1 MANKIDF
8 SDATL
13 LGYNQDNYFLG
24 DGIARYGSTRRLSI
38 QVMTHNVSGVGFN
51 NDGVSQSWS
60 GFSGAMASGDNFGE
74 VIVNGYEL
82 GSGIVESI
90 AIETNN
96 PVRVGYH
103 RVNIECPHK
112 NANDMHNLGNSSTS
126 GGTYAGLYQGIQ
138 GNANRELIR
147 DFSENFSFEEDED
160 GDYTHQHSVSVRF
173 EEGKGG
179 VDEIAKAKALATTL
193 FAAGNAPEFGYLP
206 GITSF
211 YKTKASD
218 RHYYTESYD
227 LFTKSCSFTKR
238 LKIDG
243 EDGDDYTKKIT
254 HSVTLGT
261 NGIVSVTENCEI
273 TGKDTY
279 AQATEGM
286 TDEINDSAARCLAFF
301 NAYKTN
307 YLGPKYSGQS
317 LTNAASA
324 TELPKP
330 NPTTN
335 TTSLNNKAISLQ
347 KQFFKKKK
355 KVSYSI
361 TYNNDPNILSH
372 FIHNYSMSYSEQKN
386 GAITITEN
394 GRILPYDTGSKDANF
409 NKTAIRDRYTT
420 IKGSTTPSLFQTR
433 AEAYYEDLTEKDA
446 NAPNKALLKA
456 ISSTIS
462 FPREGREISYTKQH
476 SDDLSFR
483 GGYTSAGFN
492 AVTGNPDSTVTVPN
506 LASDNKINKLLVN
519 VSDKAPALIRN
530 TYMIPNKED
539 KYQLIHEP
547 LEGKGKQTNMGKRT
561 VSIKALVAR
570 EEGENVFIDFPTLTT
585 QLDYLKNLA
594 IIKAAE
600 VAIDFKLTKFDW
612 FIESCTYSFNNN
624 RDLDFNLNAVY
635 LTKSTKDYDNVAPTI
650 IDTP

>member
-90 AIETNN
+90 AIETDN

-103 RVNIECPHK
+103 RVNIECPYK
-112 NANDMHNLGNSSTS
+112 NADDMENLDSYKSST
-126 GGTYAGLYQGIQ
+126 YDGLYEAIKGDTD
-138 GNANRELIR
+138 RELIR

-179 VDEIAKAKALATTL
+179 AAGEIAKAKALAATL
-193 FAAGNAPEFGYLP
+193 FDAGKAPEFGYLP
-206 GITSF
+206 GIAGF

-238 LKIDG
+238 LKIHG
-243 EDGDDYTKKIT
+243 EDEDDYTKKIT
-254 HSVTLGT
+254 HSVTLNT

-279 AQATEGM
+279 AQATAGM
-286 TDEINDSAARCLAFF
+286 TDEINGSAARCLAFF
-301 NAYKTN
+301 DLYKDN
-307 YLGPKYSGQS
+307 YLGPKYSGS
-317 LTNAASA
+317 DSAPTITNGTTTIAPSA
-324 TELPKP
+324 
-330 NPTTN
+330 
-335 TTSLNNKAISLQ
+335 LNAKAISLQ

-394 GRILPYDTGSKDANF
+394 GRILPYDTGSKDADF
-409 NKTAIRDRYTT
+409 NKTEIRDRYKDT
-420 IKGSTTPSLFQTR
+420 KSSFQAR
-433 AEAYYEDLTEKDA
+433 AETYYENLTDEDA
-446 NAPNKALLKA
+446 NAPNKALLKS

-492 AVTGNPDSTVTVPN
+492 AITGYPDSTVTESYS
-506 LASDNKINKLLVN
+506 ASDKKINKLLVN
-519 VSDKAPALIRN
+519 ISDKAPALIRS

-570 EEGENVFIDFPTLTT
+570 EEGKNVFIDFPTLTT

-600 VAIDFKLTKFDW
+600 VAIDFRLTKFDW

-635 LTKSTKDYDNVAPTI
+635 LTKSTKDYNNVAPTI

>member
-90 AIETNN
+90 AIETDN
-96 PVRVGYH
+96 PVRIGYH

-112 NANDMHNLGNSSTS
+112 NADDMHNLSDSGPYIGLRSAVGN
-126 GGTYAGLYQGIQ
+126 
-138 GNANRELIR
+138 NVNRELIR

-173 EEGKGG
+173 EEGSSIN
-179 VDEIAKAKALATTL
+179 EIERAKALATTL
-193 FAAGNAPEFGYLP
+193 FAAGNAPDFGYIP
-206 GITSF
+206 GIASF

-227 LFTKSCSFTKR
+227 LFTKSCSFTKK

-243 EDGDDYTKKIT
+243 DDAGDYKKKIT

-279 AQATEGM
+279 AQATAGM
-286 TDEINDSAARCLAFF
+286 TTEIAAASARCVAVF
-301 NAYKTN
+301 NSYKDN
-307 YLGPKYSGQS
+307 YLGRYYSGSQ
-317 LTNAASA
+317 TAAANADQDARA
-324 TELPKP
+324 L
-330 NPTTN
+330 N
-335 TTSLNNKAISLQ
+335 TSGGINNKAISLQ
-347 KQFFKKKK
+347 KQYFKKKK

-361 TYNNDPNILSH
+361 TYNNDPNILDD

-409 NKTAIRDRYTT
+409 NKPAIRDHYKDDVR
-420 IKGSTTPSLFQTR
+420 PNFQTR
-433 AEAYYEDLTEKDA
+433 ARAYYKDLTEEDA
-446 NAPNKALLKA
+446 NAPEETVLKGT
-456 ISSTIS
+456 SSTIS

-492 AVTGNPDSTVTVPN
+492 SGTGFPDSTVTVSN
-506 LASDNKINKLLVN
+506 SASSNKINKLLVN
-519 VSDKAPALIRN
+519 ISDKAPALIRN

-570 EEGENVFIDFPTLTT
+570 EEGKNVFIDFPTLTT

>member
-8 SDATL
+8 SNATL

-90 AIETNN
+90 AIETDN

-103 RVNIECPHK
+103 RVNIECPYK
-112 NANDMHNLGNSSTS
+112 NADDMHNLSNS
-126 GGTYAGLYQGIQ
+126 GPYIGLRSAVGD
-138 GNANRELIR
+138 NVNRELIR
-147 DFSENFSFEEDED
+147 DFSENFSFEQDED

-173 EEGKGG
+173 EEGSSI
-179 VDEIAKAKALATTL
+179 DSEIGSAKALATTL

-243 EDGDDYTKKIT
+243 EDEDDYTKKIT

-273 TGKDTY
+273 TGKNTY
-279 AQATEGM
+279 AQATAGM
-286 TDEINDSAARCLAFF
+286 TGEINDSAARCLAFF
-301 NAYKTN
+301 DLYKDN
-307 YLGPKYSGQS
+307 YLGPKYSGS
-317 LTNAASA
+317 SSAPTITNGTTTIAPSA
-324 TELPKP
+324 
-330 NPTTN
+330 
-335 TTSLNNKAISLQ
+335 LNAKAISLQ

-361 TYNNDPNILSH
+361 TYNNDPNILSN

-409 NKTAIRDRYTT
+409 NKTEIRDRYKT
-420 IKGSTTPSLFQTR
+420 IKSNDTSSFQER
-433 AEAYYEDLTEKDA
+433 AKAYYKDLTKEDA
-446 NAPNKALLKA
+446 NAPDEEVLKS

-492 AVTGNPDSTVTVPN
+492 SGTGFPDSTVTEPN
-506 LASDNKINKLLVN
+506 SASDKKINKLLVN
-519 VSDKAPALIRN
+519 ISDKAPTLIRN

-570 EEGENVFIDFPTLTT
+570 EEGKNVFIDFPTLTT
-585 QLDYLKNLA
+585 QLDYLKDLA

-635 LTKSTKDYDNVAPTI
+635 LTKSTGDYDNVAPTI

>member
-90 AIETNN
+90 AIETDN

-103 RVNIECPHK
+103 RVNIECPYK
-112 NANDMHNLGNSSTS
+112 NADDMHNLSNIGPYIGLRSAVGN
-126 GGTYAGLYQGIQ
+126 
-138 GNANRELIR
+138 NVDRELIR

-179 VDEIAKAKALATTL
+179 AAGEIAKAKALAATL
-193 FAAGNAPEFGYLP
+193 FDAGKAPEFGYLP
-206 GITSF
+206 GIAGF

-238 LKIDG
+238 LKIHG
-243 EDGDDYTKKIT
+243 EDEDDYTKKIT
-254 HSVTLGT
+254 HSVTLNT

-279 AQATEGM
+279 AQATAGM
-286 TDEINDSAARCLAFF
+286 TDEINGSAARCLAFF
-301 NAYKTN
+301 DLYKDN
-307 YLGPKYSGQS
+307 YLGPKYSGS
-317 LTNAASA
+317 DSAPTITNGTTTIAPSA
-324 TELPKP
+324 
-330 NPTTN
+330 
-335 TTSLNNKAISLQ
+335 LNAKAISLQ

-394 GRILPYDTGSKDANF
+394 GRILPYDTGSKDADF
-409 NKTAIRDRYTT
+409 NKTEIRDRYKDT
-420 IKGSTTPSLFQTR
+420 KSSFQAR
-433 AEAYYEDLTEKDA
+433 AETYYENLTDEDA
-446 NAPNKALLKA
+446 NAPNKALLKS

-492 AVTGNPDSTVTVPN
+492 AITGYPDSTVTESYS
-506 LASDNKINKLLVN
+506 ASDKKINKLLVN
-519 VSDKAPALIRN
+519 ISDKAPALIRS

-570 EEGENVFIDFPTLTT
+570 EEGKNVFIDFPTLTT

-600 VAIDFKLTKFDW
+600 VAIDFRLTKFDW

-635 LTKSTKDYDNVAPTI
+635 LTKSTKDYNNVAPTI

>member
-90 AIETNN
+90 AIETDN

-103 RVNIECPHK
+103 RVNIECPYK
-112 NANDMHNLGNSSTS
+112 NADDMHNLSNIGPYIGLRSAVGN
-126 GGTYAGLYQGIQ
+126 
-138 GNANRELIR
+138 NVDRELIR

-179 VDEIAKAKALATTL
+179 AAGEIAKAKALATTL
-193 FAAGNAPEFGYLP
+193 FAAGSAPTFGYLP
-206 GITSF
+206 GIAGF
-211 YKTKASD
+211 YNTKASD

-243 EDGDDYTKKIT
+243 DDAGDYKKKIT
-254 HSVTLGT
+254 HSVTLNT

-279 AQATEGM
+279 AQATAGM
-286 TDEINDSAARCLAFF
+286 TTEIAAASARCVAVF
-301 NAYKTN
+301 NSYKDN
-307 YLGPKYSGQS
+307 YLGRYYSGSQ
-317 LTNAASA
+317 TAAA
-324 TELPKP
+324 HADQDARAL
-330 NPTTN
+330 N
-335 TTSLNNKAISLQ
+335 TKAISLQ

-394 GRILPYDTGSKDANF
+394 GRILPYDTGSKDADF
-409 NKTAIRDRYTT
+409 NKTEIRDRYKDT
-420 IKGSTTPSLFQTR
+420 KSSFQAR
-433 AEAYYEDLTEKDA
+433 AETYYENLTDEDA
-446 NAPNKALLKA
+446 NAPNKALLKS

-492 AVTGNPDSTVTVPN
+492 AITGYPDSTVTESYS
-506 LASDNKINKLLVN
+506 ASDKKINKLLVN

-570 EEGENVFIDFPTLTT
+570 EEGKNVFIDFPTLTT

-600 VAIDFKLTKFDW
+600 VAIDFRLTKFDW

>member
-90 AIETNN
+90 AIETDN
-96 PVRVGYH
+96 PVRIGYH

-112 NANDMHNLGNSSTS
+112 NADDMHNLGNSSTS
-126 GGTYAGLYQGIQ
+126 GGTYAGLQQGIS

-173 EEGKGG
+173 EEGSSIN
-179 VDEIAKAKALATTL
+179 EIERAKALATTL
-193 FAAGNAPEFGYLP
+193 FASGNAPTFGYLP
-206 GITSF
+206 GVSGF
-211 YKTKASD
+211 YNTKASD

-243 EDGDDYTKKIT
+243 DDAGDYKKKIT
-254 HSVTLGT
+254 HSITLGT

-279 AQATEGM
+279 AQATAGM
-286 TDEINDSAARCLAFF
+286 ESELHPTNDASANNNTGTSRTRCVAVFDS
-301 NAYKTN
+301 YKTN
-307 YLGPKYSGQS
+307 YLGPRYSGS
-317 LTNAASA
+317 SSTSGSA
-324 TELPKP
+324 TELP
-330 NPTTN
+330 
-335 TTSLNNKAISLQ
+335 SALNSKAISLQ

-355 KVSYSI
+355 KVSYST
-361 TYNNDPNILSH
+361 TYNNDPNILNN
-372 FIHNYSMSYSEQKN
+372 FIHNFSMSYSEQKN

-409 NKTAIRDRYTT
+409 NKTTIRDRYKDT
-420 IKGSTTPSLFQTR
+420 KSSFQTR
-433 AEAYYEDLTEKDA
+433 AEAYYKDLTEEDA
-446 NAPNKALLKA
+446 NAPSQTVLKA

-492 AVTGNPDSTVTVPN
+492 SGTGFPDSTVEVSN
-506 LASDNKINKLLVN
+506 LASDNSINKLLVN
-519 VSDKAPALIRN
+519 ISDKAPALIRN

-570 EEGENVFIDFPTLTT
+570 EAGKNVFIDFPTLTT